1 MRKTLLLG
9 LGILLLAGC
18 ANSPDVST
26 TPTSVASESTVEI
39 KLDGND
45 CSVLTTITYDLE
57 SAIFDATSSSDDD
70 GALETMKQLQPV
82 FDDLVSKYSSSAPSE
97 AGIWLGQL
105 SADLKTLTTELET
118 DGILSTTEESSRL
131 QENIRKLDEF
141 CLSEE

>member
-1 MRKTLLLG
+1 MQRNAVLACLALLV
-9 LGILLLAGC
+9 AGC

-26 TPTSVASESTVEI
+26 TPTSVASESAVEI

-57 SAIFDATSSSDDD
+57 SAIFDATSSSDND
-70 GALETMKQLQPV
+70 GVLETMNQLQPV
-82 FDDLVSKYSSSAPSE
+82 FDDLVTKYSSSE
-97 AGIWLGQL
+97 QTKAGIWLGQL
-105 SADLKTLTTELET
+105 AGDLKTMITELET

-141 CLSEE
+141 CPSEE

>member
-1 MRKTLLLG
+1 MQRNAVLACLALLV
-9 LGILLLAGC
+9 AGC

-57 SAIFDATSSSDDD
+57 SAIFDATASSDDD

-82 FDDLVSKYSSSAPSE
+82 FEDLVTKYSSSAQSE
-97 AGIWLGQL
+97 AGMWLGQL
-105 SADLKTLTTELET
+105 AGDSKILTTELET

-131 QENIRKLDEF
+131 KANIRKLDEF
-141 CLSEE
+141 CPSEE

>member
-1 MRKTLLLG
+1 MAKKIRLVL
-9 LGILLLAGC
+9 IAFLLAGC

-26 TPTSVASESTVEI
+26 TPTSMASESAVEI

-45 CSVLTTITYDLE
+45 CSALTTITYDLE
-57 SAIFDATSSSDDD
+57 SAVFDATSSSDND
-70 GALETMKQLQPV
+70 GVLETMKQLQPV
-82 FDDLVSKYSSSAPSE
+82 FDDLVTKYSSSE
-97 AGIWLGQL
+97 QTKAGIWLGQL
-105 SADLKTLTTELET
+105 AGDLKTLTTELET

>member
-1 MRKTLLLG
+1 MAKKIRLVL
-9 LGILLLAGC
+9 IAFLLAGC

-26 TPTSVASESTVEI
+26 TPTSMASESAVEI

-45 CSVLTTITYDLE
+45 CSALTTITYDLE
-57 SAIFDATSSSDDD
+57 SAVFDATSSSDND
-70 GALETMKQLQPV
+70 GVLETMKQLQPV
-82 FDDLVSKYSSSAPSE
+82 FDDLVTKYPSGAQSE
-97 AGIWLGQL
+97 AVMWLGQL

-141 CLSEE
+141 CPSEE

>member
-1 MRKTLLLG
+1 
-9 LGILLLAGC
+9 
-18 ANSPDVST
+18 
-26 TPTSVASESTVEI
+26 
-39 KLDGND
+39 LDGND

-141 CLSEE
+141 CPSEE

>member
-1 MRKTLLLG
+1 MRKTFPLG

-18 ANSPDVST
+18 ANSPEDST
-26 TPTSVASESTVEI
+26 APTSVASESAVEI

-57 SAIFDATSSSDDD
+57 SAIFDATSSSDDV

-82 FDDLVSKYSSSAPSE
+82 FDDLVTKYSSSE
-97 AGIWLGQL
+97 QTKAGIWLGQL
-105 SADLKTLTTELET
+105 AGDLKTLTTELET